1 MSNERLAATLM
12 GSAMVLTPVVIVAS
26 YLLWPTMT
34 TDGTLFVEESVALGN
49 DRLVAGL
56 LLGALGIP
64 LAIGAFL
71 GVLRLLDERGRRLGL
86 IGASA
91 AIVGAAL
98 FGGSTGAGA
107 VLLEVAFA
115 PMGIEDKARI
125 AEGAMRG
132 PGILIPLLG
141 GQLLM
146 AAGCLILS
154 GGIYR
159 SSLPRP
165 AAYSLGGF
173 SVVYLSAWATES
185 LALVLVAMSLLALA
199 LIPLGIRLFRASETS
214 LAAAREGSA
223 LPAAGLT

>member
-1 MSNERLAATLM
+1 MSDERLAANLM
-12 GSAMVLTPVVIVAS
+12 GSAMVLAPVVIVAS
-26 YLLWPTMT
+26 YLLWPTMA
-34 TDGTLFVEESVALGN
+34 TDGTRFVEESVALGN
-49 DRLVAGL
+49 GRLNAGL

-115 PMGIEDKARI
+115 PMGIEEKARI
-125 AEGAMRG
+125 VEGAMLS
-132 PGILIPLLG
+132 PGILVPLLG

-146 AAGCLILS
+146 AAGCLILAA
-154 GGIYR
+154 GIYR

-165 AAYSLGGF
+165 AAYALGGF
-173 SVVYLSAWATES
+173 SVVYLSAWGTES
-185 LALVLVAMSLLALA
+185 FTLVLVAMSLLAIA
-199 LIPLGIRLFRASETS
+199 LIPLGIRLLRAPETV
-214 LAAAREGSA
+214 LVAAREGGA
-223 LPAAGLT
+223 FPAAGNP